1 MSQIRIGSVGIGSIS
16 RGVHLPGI
24 DRSPDLRL
32 TAVCD
37 IDPEALRY
45 ARETYGIDEA
55 HCFTDY
61 RDLIRCPDVD
71 AVDISTPNCVHYEI
85 ALAAAEAGKPYAVE
99 KPITMTAAEA
109 DRLAAVT
116 KEKGVQSMVC
126 FSYRFKAAARYAR
139 DLVER
144 GMIGDIYHV
153 DMQYY
158 QAWGLPHC
166 NTPLVWRFEKQYT
179 GSGAL
184 GDLGSHALDLV
195 RFVTGK
201 EYRRVV
207 SHAGTFV
214 HEREKLD
221 GSGMGKVDVDDF
233 ANYFA
238 EMDGGD
244 LPHHAVRLRARQ
256 LPDDGDLRQPRRD
269 PVFARPHA
277 RRRRDRDLHRR
288 GERRGACVHEAA
300 DPGEIQSGSDAVLR
314 RPAERQ
320 GGRQGRDDRGR
331 ARQPARHGRGAAL
344 GGNRRMGNNRL
355 KTKAGAADGGVRGR
369 SCKNGNSRNG
379 LERIPA

>member
-1 MSQIRIGSVGIGSIS
+1 MNPIRIGSVGIGSIS

-238 EMDGGD
+238 EMDGGT
-244 LPHHAVRLRARQ
+244 AATFRITRF
-256 LPDDGDLRQPRRD
+256 GYG
-269 PVFARPHA
+269 
-277 RRRRDRDLHRR
+277 R
-288 GERRGACVHEAA
+288 GNYQTMEIYGSRGAIQYSLDHTPDADEIEICIGEANAEAHVFTKLPIPAKFKVDQMQSFA
-300 DPGEIQSGSDAVLR
+300 DLLNGKADGKAATIEDGRVNQHVMDAVLR
-314 RPAERQ
+314 SAET
-320 GGRQGRDDRGR
+320 
-331 ARQPARHGRGAAL
+331 GAWE
-344 GGNRRMGNNRL
+344 
-355 KTKAGAADGGVRGR
+355 TID
-369 SCKNGNSRNG
+369 
-379 LERIPA
+379 